1 MRRLFL
7 LATLVPLLS
16 ALQGCES
23 SAIPEPAPT
32 AIVSEGQT
40 EPETVPKSSR
50 ESVGGLSE
58 KPADENSPA
67 IATAVKDSASSEPI
81 ADPTSEINPQDMKKL
96 IDRFLFYP
104 SIYPAGNWEPKN
116 LQIEEVWFE
125 TADGS
130 KLHGWYCPLPKAEET
145 LFYAHGN
152 GGNLS
157 HRAERIRELQ
167 QKLKCNVFIFD
178 YRGYGRSEGVPTATG
193 IIEDSDAALSWLL
206 AKTGLEAKEIIFL
219 GRSLGGAVA
228 ADLVHRHG
236 GRALIL
242 ENAFFSLR
250 EISAFYTSKVLS
262 MILVADHLNTANII
276 GEIDCPVVISHGTVD
291 RVVPYQ
297 HGVRLSEL
305 ATDPHLFVELPH
317 LDHNDALPDWY
328 YEKVVEFLDSQFAD
342 P

>member
-1 MRRLFL
+1 MQRLFL
-7 LATLVPLLS
+7 LATLMPLLS
-16 ALQGCES
+16 TLLGCES
-23 SAIPEPAPT
+23 STIPEPEPST
-32 AIVSEGQT
+32 IVSEGQD
-40 EPETVPKSSR
+40 EPETVPESPSK
-50 ESVGGLSE
+50 SVGGSSE
-58 KPADENSPA
+58 KSADDNSPA
-67 IATAVKDSASSEPI
+67 IATAGNDTASPEPI
-81 ADPTSEINPQDMKKL
+81 ADPTSEDNPHDMKKL

-104 SIYPAGNWEPKN
+104 SIYPAGNWEPEN
-116 LQIEEVWFE
+116 LQIEDVWFE

-130 KLHGWYCPLPKAEET
+130 KLHGWYCPLPKAKET

-167 QKLKCNVFIFD
+167 QRLKCNVFIYD
-178 YRGYGRSEGVPTATG
+178 YRGYGRSEGTPTATG
-193 IIEDSDAALSWLL
+193 IIEDSDAALAWLL

-236 GRALIL
+236 GKALIL

-250 EISAFYTSKVLS
+250 EISAFYTSPILS
-262 MILVADHLNTANII
+262 KILVADHLNTAKII
-276 GEIDCPVVISHGTVD
+276 GEIDCPVVISHGTTD
-291 RVVPYQ
+291 RVVPYE

-305 ATDPHLFVELPH
+305 AKDPHLFVELPQ

-328 YEKVVEFLDSQFAD
+328 YEKVVEFLDSRLAD